1 MFGAVRQK
9 GSTGERRTIAIVG
22 GIHPCGVMD
31 RPSWTEDDGAPAA
44 HEIGAELARADYDL
58 FVYSS
63 AQRFVE
69 RDVVA
74 GIQYRRLPGNT
85 EA

>member
-1 MFGAVRQK
+1 
-9 GSTGERRTIAIVG
+9 
-22 GIHPCGVMD
+22 MD

-85 EA
+85 EAEVEAAVRELVELLGDAETGEQ